1 MSDSEEPKNS
11 PQEGIEPAP
20 ASGKPA
26 KSYSQTDFPVHVS
39 FYDAAT
45 LKPMEPDHKLISFY
59 HAGNKN
65 SKIKYT
71 PPEKSKGIFVLHGIE
86 KPTLV
91 EMILN
96 GSFQRQC
103 ERFVSGVVAFM
114 AKPGA
119 KEGCRVHSPLFKL
132 EESCRVRFHAYD
144 SSDPDDIDDKE
155 AQLEGVGLVLTAV
168 PAPRGEHEPSIRNI
182 IGRTYSASTVN
193 GIAEM
198 NGLPQRTLFRLEV
211 RGLPNYIC
219 RNAPE
224 FVQTC
229 CDPQIE
235 VDLPFQPCACLTAP
249 TFVFVREGC
258 AATRC
263 SNLEFEI
270 AGESF
275 RADQYGIWTAPREL
289 MGEVHLSHPQMAF
302 SPSYFE
308 LNANTPPVFVV
319 TVAER
324 AQVAI
329 GRRIRGRFVDDV
341 NSPFARR
348 PLAVLLPNGDEVEVM
363 TDDDGYFEAP
373 HGSRVYAR
381 EDKWGLAT
389 EPIYLTETV

>member
-1 MSDSEEPKNS
+1 MADSEQSKNS
-11 PQEGIEPAP
+11 SHQGIEPAQ
-20 ASGKPA
+20 ASGKPVKYA
-26 KSYSQTDFPVHVS
+26 PKDFPVNVS

-45 LKPMEPDHKLISFY
+45 LRPIEPDPGLVSFY
-59 HAGNKN
+59 YAGDKD

-71 PPEKSKGIFVLHGIE
+71 HPDRNKGLFVLHGIE

-96 GSFQRQC
+96 GTFQRQC
-103 ERFVSGVVAFM
+103 ERLVSGVVAFM

-119 KEGCRVHSPLFKL
+119 KEACRVHSPLFKL
-132 EESCRVRFHAYD
+132 EESCRIRFHAYD

-168 PAPRGEHEPSIRNI
+168 PGPRGDHESSTPNI
-182 IGRTYSASTVN
+182 IGRTYSGSTVN
-193 GIAEM
+193 GIAEF
-198 NGLPQRTLFRLEV
+198 NGLPQRQLLRLEV
-211 RGLPNYIC
+211 RGPRNYIC

-229 CDPQIE
+229 CDPQID
-235 VDLPFQPCACLTAP
+235 VDLPFQPCARLTAP

-263 SNLEFEI
+263 SNLEFEL
-270 AGESF
+270 AGESY

-289 MGEVHLSHPQMAF
+289 TGEVHLSHAQMAF

-324 AQVAI
+324 AQSPAGQRV
-329 GRRIRGRFVDDV
+329 RGRFVDDV
-341 NSPFARR
+341 NSPFVRR
-348 PLAVLLPNGDEVEVM
+348 PLAVLLPNGDEVQVV
-363 TDDDGYFEAP
+363 TDDEGYFEAP